1 MLLPTTD
8 LDSGFPKA
16 LGCNRHLLPTLPPC
30 KGGTKWSLAI
40 LCGHALE
47 EVETLS
53 QLRFL
58 SKHLTFSLAVTR
70 T

>member
-8 LDSGFPKA
+8 LDSGFPKT
-16 LGCNRHLLPTLPPC
+16 LGYNCHLFPTLPPC
-30 KGGTKWSLAI
+30 KGDTKWSLAI
-40 LCGHALE
+40 LCGHPLE

-53 QLRFL
+53 QLRLL